1 MSIFLPKLSTK
12 SAIDDVIKTTED
24 VVLVLR
30 FGRETDTS
38 CMQLDE
44 IVSASYSWIP
54 SSLESIAELDL
65 ERYPLNLV
73 LENIE
78 YLGDKPFSYC
88 SRYNEVNRRHSKG
101 WSLTFLGIKIYVMS
115 KEQTKRTRLKC
126 IV

>member
-44 IVSASYSWIP
+44 IVNASYSKFI
-54 SSLESIAELDL
+54 LAELDL
-65 ERYPLNLV
+65 ERL
-73 LENIE
+73 
-78 YLGDKPFSYC
+78 D
-88 SRYNEVNRRHSKG
+88 
-101 WSLTFLGIKIYVMS
+101 
-115 KEQTKRTRLKC
+115 Q
-126 IV
+126 